1 MKKIRVLVVDDSV
14 FFRKVLTD
22 NLKKD
27 HRIEVIDTAID
38 AFDAEKKILELKPD
52 VVTLDVEMPKKSG
65 IDFVKEFIPKN
76 PIPIVLVSSV
86 NISVFDALQV
96 GAVDF
101 VRKPKS
107 EFENFIRELI
117 NKIIIASV
125 AKVKVSK
132 IISNTF
138 TKPILKKEEIKL
150 NYMPGDRLKT
160 VIALGASTGG
170 TEATLEVIKDLPEN
184 TPPILIVQHMPE
196 GFTKMYAQR
205 LDKTCKMSVKEA
217 EDGDLVKQG
226 QIYIAPGNYQMSIQ
240 KRGESYYIKCTFGE
254 KVSGHRP
261 SVNVLFNSMA
271 SEVDINM
278 VGIILTG
285 MGSDGA
291 EGLLKMRRKG
301 AFTIGQDE
309 ASCVVYGM
317 PMVAYKMGAV
327 MKQVSNSDIGS
338 VLLNHLRVNNW

>member
-240 KRGESYYIKCTFGE
+240 KRGESYYIKCTFKE

-261 SVNVLFNSMA
+261 SDY
-271 SEVDINM
+271 E
-278 VGIILTG
+278 
-285 MGSDGA
+285 
-291 EGLLKMRRKG
+291 
-301 AFTIGQDE
+301 IGR
-309 ASCVVYGM
+309 ASCRE
-317 PMVAYKMGAV
+317 
-327 MKQVSNSDIGS
+327 
-338 VLLNHLRVNNW
+338 RV